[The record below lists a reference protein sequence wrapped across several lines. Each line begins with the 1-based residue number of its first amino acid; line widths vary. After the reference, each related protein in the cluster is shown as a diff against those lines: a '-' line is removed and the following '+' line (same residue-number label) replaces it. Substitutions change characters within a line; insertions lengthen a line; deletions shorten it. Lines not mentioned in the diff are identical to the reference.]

1 MRTLSLDAV
10 RLKPYSWRFV
20 ARGFKAGGLD
30 MNMNFDQ
37 ARFNMVEQQ
46 IRPWEVLDS
55 RVLSLLQ
62 SIHRE
67 DFVPVQFRKLA
78 FADMAVPLQCE
89 QTMMRPKVEARM
101 LQALDLKED
110 ETVLEIGT
118 GSGFVT
124 ACLASL
130 AKSVVSVEIFP
141 ELHDE
146 AALKLRDKNI
156 GNVELFVG
164 DVMGGW
170 QPEQAHD
177 VVVVTAS
184 VPEVPE
190 AFLGWVNPGGRM
202 FVVTGDSPAMDARLM
217 TRLDV
222 TEWSTESLFETDLP
236 RLIHSEPPPEFE
248 F

>member
-1 MRTLSLDAV
+1 
-10 RLKPYSWRFV
+10 
-20 ARGFKAGGLD
+20 

-55 RVLSLLQ
+55 KVLSLLET
-62 SIHRE
+62 IHRE
-67 DFVPVQFRKLA
+67 DYVPVRYRKLA
-78 FADMAVPLQCE
+78 FADLAVPLACGQF
-89 QTMMRPKVEARM
+89 MMPPIIEARM
-101 LQALDLKED
+101 LQALDLRED
-110 ETVLEIGT
+110 ESVLEIGT

-130 AKSVVSVEIFP
+130 AKCVVSVELFE
-141 ELHDE
+141 ELHQKASLE
-146 AALKLRDKNI
+146 LQDKGIANA
-156 GNVELFVG
+156 ELFLG

-177 VVVVTAS
+177 VVVVTGS
-184 VPEVPE
+184 VPQVLEQ
-190 AFLGWVNPGGRM
+190 FRGWVNPGGRL
-202 FVVTGDSPAMDARLM
+202 FVVTGDSPAMEARLL

-222 TEWSTESLFETDLP
+222 TQWTEESLFETDLP
-236 RLIHSEPPPEFE
+236 RLVNAEPPPEFE

>member
-1 MRTLSLDAV
+1 
-10 RLKPYSWRFV
+10 
-20 ARGFKAGGLD
+20 

-55 RVLSLLQ
+55 RVLSLLE

-67 DFVPVQFRKLA
+67 DFVPVRYRKLA
-78 FADMAVPLQCE
+78 FADLSVPLACE
-89 QTMMRPKVEARM
+89 QIMMRPKIEARM
-101 LQALDLKED
+101 LQALELGED

-118 GSGFVT
+118 GSGFIT
-124 ACLASL
+124 ACLAALS
-130 AKSVVSVEIFP
+130 KHVVSVEIFD
-141 ELHDE
+141 ELHEE

-156 GNVELFVG
+156 TNVELFTG
-164 DVMGGW
+164 DAMRGW

-177 VVVVTAS
+177 VVVVTGS

-190 AFLGWVNPGGRM
+190 LFLGWVNPGGRM
-202 FVVTGDSPAMDARLM
+202 FVVTGESPAMEARLL
-217 TRLDV
+217 TRVDV
-222 TEWSTESLFETDLP
+222 TEWTEESLLETDLP
-236 RLIHSEPPPEFE
+236 RLVHAESPEEFE